1 MSMSKGSQLAGNGL
15 SEEARGRLEEEL
27 DVLRGQRGA
36 LGTDS
41 DEQGVGD
48 RADDAE
54 ALQRLNDAALLDER
68 IAEVTRLLATGAP
81 QDSVA
86 DHGLPDGTAITLRHG
101 DGTVE
106 TLRAVRIT
114 ALVPEGEEDS
124 SLTLD
129 SPLGQAIAGHRAGD
143 TVSYQTPAGP
153 RRAEIV
159 TIRPPGH

>member
-1 MSMSKGSQLAGNGL
+1 MSTRKGSQLAGDLNQ
-15 SEEARGRLEEEL
+15 EARGRLEEEL
-27 DVLRGQRGA
+27 GVLRGQRGA
-36 LGTDS
+36 LGTDR

-54 ALQRLNDAALLDER
+54 ALRRLDDAALLDDR

-81 QDSVA
+81 PDGVA
-86 DHGLPDGTAITLRHG
+86 DHGLPDGSAVTLRHG

-106 TLRAVRIT
+106 TLRAVRL
-114 ALVPEGEEDS
+114 AELVPEGEEDT

-129 SPLGQAIAGHRAGD
+129 SPLGQAVAGHRAGD

-159 TIRPPGH
+159 NIRPPG